1 MARDVIT
8 INQSLRSRQNKSGKQ
23 RYTINVQSEPLL
35 HNLDASTLGKGVAE
49 AIAETFRAKIRAIVA
64 PAPASTLRAR
74 DSARAAFVRGAK
86 WATKRYSGG
95 RMGTRIPYQTDRA
108 FNDSGRFAESIVA
121 RENKT
126 EKAWTI
132 NVAANRLDDA
142 TSGGAVRI
150 WRKLVTLVPAFGDP
164 RLLRDEPRVVEA
176 IEGTID
182 TMIQKVTDR
191 TAELRRQ
198 RNMAGLQ
205 LLKSVVGV

>member
-1 MARDVIT
+1 MARDVIL
-8 INQSLRSRQNKSGKQ
+8 INTPLRSRTNKSGKQ
-23 RYTINVQSEPLL
+23 RYTINVESEPLL
-35 HNLDASTLGKGVAE
+35 HNMDASTLGKGVAE

-64 PAPASTLRAR
+64 PAPVNTLRAR

-108 FNDSGRFAESIVA
+108 FDDSGRFAESIVA
-121 RENKT
+121 RENKA

-150 WRKLVTLVPAFGDP
+150 WRKLITLVPAFGDP

-176 IEGTID
+176 IEGTLG
-182 TMIQKVTDR
+182 TMIQKISDR

-198 RNMAGLQ
+198 RNAALVGLAR
-205 LLKSVVGV
+205 SVLG